1 MIMGHCSCCAHTHEC
16 APEKHIEKKESIFA
30 EYWKVG
36 LSFIL
41 LISGIIMNA
50 LELPFF
56 REGYFSLIWYVV
68 AYLPVGLP
76 VMKEAWES
84 MKDKDYFSEFTLMFV
99 ATLGAFYIGEYP
111 EGVAVMLFY
120 SVGELFQEKA
130 VDKAKPNIGALL
142 DVRPEEAAV
151 VRDGRV
157 IIENPQNVKVG
168 ETIEIKTGGRVP
180 LDGMM
185 LNEVAAFNTAALT
198 GESVPRSIRMGEE
211 VLAGMIVT
219 DKVIRIKV
227 IRPFDKSALARI
239 LELVQN
245 ASERK
250 APAEL
255 FIRKFARVYTPI
267 VIGLAV
273 LIVLLPFI
281 YSLITPQFLFT
292 FNDWLY
298 RALVFLVISCPCALV
313 VSIPLGYFGG
323 IGAASRLG
331 ILFKGGNYLDAV
343 TKINTVVFDKT
354 GTLTK
359 GTFEVQSCNCES
371 GVSEEELIRMIASVE
386 SSSTHPIAKAV
397 VNYAGRRDIELSSV
411 TDSKEYAGLGLEAA
425 VNGIQVLAGNG
436 RLLSKFQIEYPPE
449 LLSITDTIVVCAIGN
464 KYAGYLLLSDSL
476 KEDAKIAIQNLKAL
490 GIQNIQILSG
500 DKQSIVS
507 NFAEKLGISEA
518 YGDLL
523 PDGKVKHLEELRQH
537 TENQVAFVGDGM
549 NDAPVLALSNV
560 GIAMG
565 GLGSDAAIE
574 TADVVI
580 QTDQPSKVAEAI
592 KVGKLTRRIV
602 WQNIS
607 LAFGVKLLVLILGA
621 GGLATLW
628 EAVFADVGV
637 ALIAIMNAV
646 RIQKMIK

>member
-41 LISGIIMNA
+41 LITGIIMNA

-130 VDKAKPNIGALL
+130 VDKAKRNIGALL

-298 RALVFLVISCPCALV
+298 RALVFIVISCPCALV

>member
-130 VDKAKPNIGALL
+130 VDKAKRNIGALL

-157 IIENPQNVKVG
+157 IIENPQSVKVG

-227 IRPFDKSALARI
+227 IRSFDKSALARI

-397 VNYAGRRDIELSSV
+397 VNYAGRRNIELSSV

-476 KEDAKIAIQNLKAL
+476 KEDARIAIQNLKAL

>member
-1 MIMGHCSCCAHTHEC
+1 MGHCSCCAHTHEC

-130 VDKAKPNIGALL
+130 VDKAKRNIGALL

-151 VRDGRV
+151 VRDERV
-157 IIENPQNVKVG
+157 VIENPQSVKVG